1 MVGRGVCS
9 GCRWVPGASPVWGRD
24 RGVNSRKH
32 WASRRWKIHLCR
44 VAGAGMPNPCVLWVF
59 EHCWKTTFVVLG
71 AVGKPLSWFW
81 ALLENQGVVGDLV
94 GQNFRWF
101 WASLENQLADTCRQ
115 RKPVYKV
122 PAPFWGAAGSD
133 GGCADRVG
141 GRRGP
146 AGGSHCRLGKPEGRC
161 GALESVGKIG
171 VCVRRPQNHLEN
183 FGTNWKIQ
191 S

>member
-1 MVGRGVCS
+1 M
-9 GCRWVPGASPVWGRD
+9 
-24 RGVNSRKH
+24 
-32 WASRRWKIHLCR
+32 
-44 VAGAGMPNPCVLWVF
+44 
-59 EHCWKTTFVVLG
+59 VLG

-141 GRRGP
+141 GVGAPLEGPIADLGNRR
-146 AGGSHCRLGKPEGRC
+146 AGVEPWNRLGKSGCVFAGHKTTWKTSGPI
-161 GALESVGKIG
+161 GKSKAKLAS
-171 VCVRRPQNHLEN
+171 H
-183 FGTNWKIQ
+183 KA